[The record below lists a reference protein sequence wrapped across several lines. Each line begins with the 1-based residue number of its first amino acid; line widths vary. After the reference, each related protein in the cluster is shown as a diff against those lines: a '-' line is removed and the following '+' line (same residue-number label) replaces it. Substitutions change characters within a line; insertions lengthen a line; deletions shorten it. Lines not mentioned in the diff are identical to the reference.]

1 RASARV
7 ARLGRGEAGGRDA
20 PARGRERLRR
30 RAHPA
35 LDRRP
40 RRRHATARF
49 DRPQRVR
56 PRHARARACSSRLGA
71 PRGPD
76 VRRPRGRGA
85 PVPADDRPPDRLRA
99 VVPGHDPQAGARGG
113 APAALGM
120 LPRARTA
127 AAGAL
132 SSDPV
137 VPLVPRRRIMG
148 LPFGDARSLRREG
161 KFDPI
166 GSRPYRPGD
175 DPRRID
181 RHASAR
187 LSSVSDDVELI
198 VAASAQRARSPVHR
212 LSSLPPEEPV
222 TGLRTGTIV
231 FLVSDFL
238 DFPAEE
244 VWNDVLVRG
253 WDVVPVVLQDPTW
266 EQSFPDVSGVC
277 LPLADA
283 TGNLRPALLTRREAE
298 QRRAGN
304 AARFAAIV
312 DRLEEL
318 GLEPVVL
325 GTSDADA
332 VYDAF
337 LAWAEGRRSTF
348 AWTG

>member
-1 RASARV
+1 
-7 ARLGRGEAGGRDA
+7 
-20 PARGRERLRR
+20 
-30 RAHPA
+30 
-35 LDRRP
+35 
-40 RRRHATARF
+40 
-49 DRPQRVR
+49 
-56 PRHARARACSSRLGA
+56 
-71 PRGPD
+71 
-76 VRRPRGRGA
+76 
-85 PVPADDRPPDRLRA
+85 
-99 VVPGHDPQAGARGG
+99 
-113 APAALGM
+113 
-120 LPRARTA
+120 
-127 AAGAL
+127 
-132 SSDPV
+132 
-137 VPLVPRRRIMG
+137 MG

-187 LSSVSDDVELI
+187 LSSVSDDDELIVREHLAEERVTVAIAVDSAPTMALHPPGLPWLHKPAAVEAVERI

-298 QRRAGN
+298 QRRAEN

-312 DRLEEL
+312 ERLEEL